1 MIEHR
6 FRQSWL
12 NTFLACP
19 EQARTIRN
27 KTATDVAGSKMVRG
41 TAVHAAIER
50 ALLAR
55 MDGYEMSVDDVLEA
69 FHWSWDSLVGTIEK
83 WNKGATTAEA
93 TVELAETMVR
103 TWCAEVFP
111 YLNPVGVEKS
121 FEFVLYEDEGRR
133 ISLYGTRDLDE
144 DNLTWDWKTGEHD
157 ADWLVRRND
166 LQSMIYT
173 LARAHERGDLESQQ
187 PFRYCYL
194 TNGEVEV
201 IDVTRTSQ
209 DWAALVPMC
218 NSIADLIEAKLPS
231 WPLRYD
237 GWKCSDDW
245 CPNWAACRGKHLGVG
260 SKPANW

>member
-27 KTATDVAGSKMVRG
+27 KTAVDTQGSKMVRG
-41 TAVHAAIER
+41 TAVHAAIEA
-50 ALLAR
+50 ALSAR
-55 MDGYEMSVDDVLEA
+55 MAGYEMSTDDILEA
-69 FHWSWDSLVGTIEK
+69 FRWSWDSLEGTIEK

-93 TVELAETMVR
+93 TVGLAEVMVR

-111 YLNPVGVEKS
+111 YLSPVGVEKS

-144 DNLTWDWKTGEHD
+144 ADLTWDWKTGQHD
-157 ADWLVRRND
+157 EPWMVRRND

-173 LARAHERGDLESQQ
+173 LARAHECGDLESPQ
-187 PFRYCYL
+187 PFRFCYL

-201 IDVTRTSQ
+201 IDVTRTAQ

-218 NSIADLIEAKLPS
+218 NSIADTIEAKLPS

-245 CPNWAACRGKHLGVG
+245 CPNWAACRGKYLGVG

>member
-12 NTFLACP
+12 NTFQACP

-27 KTATDVAGSKMVRG
+27 KTAVDTQGSKMVRG
-41 TAVHAAIER
+41 TAVHAAIET
-50 ALLAR
+50 ALSAR
-55 MDGYEMSVDDVLEA
+55 MAGQELTPDDILEA
-69 FHWSWDSLVGTIEK
+69 FHWSWDSLVDSIQK
-83 WNKGATTAEA
+83 WNETPET
-93 TVELAETMVR
+93 TVEVAIRMVNVWYR
-103 TWCAEVFP
+103 EVFP

-121 FEFVLYEDEGRR
+121 FEFVLYEDEARR

-144 DNLTWDWKTGEHD
+144 ADLTWDWKTGRHAPPWE
-157 ADWLVRRND
+157 LRRND
-166 LQSMIYT
+166 LQSMVYT
-173 LARAHERGDLESQQ
+173 LARAHECGDLESPQ
-187 PFRYCYL
+187 PFRFCYL
-194 TNGEVEV
+194 ANGEVEI
-201 IDVTRTSQ
+201 IDVTRTPQ

-218 NSIADLIEAKLPS
+218 NSIADLIEGKLPS

-245 CPNWAACRGKHLGVG
+245 CPNWANCRGKYLGVG

>member
-27 KTATDVAGSKMVRG
+27 GTAIDVAGSKAVRG
-41 TAVHAAIER
+41 TAVHAAIET
-50 ALLAR
+50 ALTAR
-55 MDGYEMSVDDVLEA
+55 MAGYELTTDDILEA
-69 FHWSWDSLVGTIEK
+69 FHWSWDSLVDSIGK
-83 WNKGATTAEA
+83 WNKGATTPEA
-93 TVELAETMVR
+93 TIEGAETMVR
-103 TWCAEVFP
+103 VWCAEVFP

-121 FEFVLYEDEGRR
+121 FEFVLYEDEARR

-144 DNLTWDWKTGEHD
+144 ADLTWDWKTGQHD
-157 ADWLVRRND
+157 REYLIRRND

-173 LARAHERGDLESQQ
+173 LARAHERGDLESPQ

-194 TNGEVEV
+194 TDGEVEI

-218 NSIADLIEAKLPS
+218 NSIADLVEGKLPS

-245 CPNWAACRGKHLGVG
+245 CPNWANCRGKYLGVG

>member
-12 NTFLACP
+12 NAFLDCP
-19 EQARTIRN
+19 EKARTIRN
-27 KTATDVAGSKMVRG
+27 GTAIDVAGSKAVRG
-41 TAVHAAIER
+41 TAVHAAIEA
-50 ALLAR
+50 ALTAR
-55 MDGYEMSVDDVLEA
+55 MAGYELTTDDILEA
-69 FHWSWDSLVGTIEK
+69 FHWSWDSLVDSIGK
-83 WNKGATTAEA
+83 WNKGATTPEA
-93 TVELAETMVR
+93 TIEGAETMVR
-103 TWCAEVFP
+103 VWCAEVFP
-111 YLNPVGVEKS
+111 YLNPVGVERS
-121 FEFVLYEDEGRR
+121 FEFVLYEDEARR

-144 DNLTWDWKTGEHD
+144 ADLTWDWKTGQHD
-157 ADWLVRRND
+157 REYLIRRND

-173 LARAHERGDLESQQ
+173 LARAHERGDLESPQ

-194 TNGEVEV
+194 TDGEVEI

-218 NSIADLIEAKLPS
+218 NSIADLVEGKLPS

-245 CPNWAACRGKHLGVG
+245 CPNWANCRGKYLGVG